1 MREWIGLFALNA
13 VFLGV
18 GTSLL
23 AALGVVRERG
33 EALRFSGLALVV
45 GWAAVG
51 IAGSYALMLGSGLS
65 LLDIVVLS
73 TLLAAGGLL
82 VSRRVPR
89 LERRPRPFPTRG
101 LERVAASAGAL
112 VLAGYLELLFL
123 RARLSEPS
131 RWDTWA
137 YWIPKAKSIVY
148 FDGIDTDAG
157 GFTSFAN
164 PDYPPLK
171 PAVDAIALRF
181 VGDVDPGAL
190 PVQNW
195 VVAAAFFGA
204 VAALL
209 AHRVPPAVLW
219 PSLALAALLPSFGS
233 LVGSLL
239 ADEPIALLFALSGVC
254 GALWLLEQEARFLA
268 LAAFFLA
275 TAALLKNE
283 GLMLALVLF
292 VVLAAVTRLRP
303 WRQLLASAAVPI
315 LAFVPWRLWT
325 NAHGVAANA
334 DVRLGDLARPE
345 FLLDRSE
352 RLETALRELP
362 PFLLAFDRSLL
373 TLPLVVVVAAALAR
387 RSPAL
392 SVYAVGPVVL
402 AFLGFATVYWAST
415 NPVNWYIDTTADRV
429 LVSLVVFGAV
439 LFPLLVAEA
448 LESSRYSEA
457 ERARSSA
464 VRAADS

>member
-1 MREWIGLFALNA
+1 MREWIGLVALNA

-51 IAGSYALMLGSGLS
+51 IAGSYALMLGSSLS
-65 LLDIVVLS
+65 ILEIVVLS

-82 VSRRVPR
+82 VSRRIPR
-89 LERRPRPFPTRG
+89 LERRPLRFPTGG

-112 VLAGYLELLFL
+112 VLAGYLEQLFL

-137 YWIPKAKSIVY
+137 FWVPKAKSIVY
-148 FDGIDTDAG
+148 FDGLDTNAG

-171 PAVDAIALRF
+171 PAVDAITLRF

-195 VVAAAFFGA
+195 VVTVAFFAA

-209 AHRVPPAVLW
+209 AHRVPPAILW
-219 PSLALAALLPSFGS
+219 PSLAVAALLPNFGS

-239 ADEPIALLFALSGVC
+239 ADETIALLFALGGVC
-254 GALWLLEQEARFLA
+254 GALWLVEQEARFLA

-275 TAALLKNE
+275 TAALVKNE

-292 VVLAAVTRLRP
+292 VLLAAVTRLRP
-303 WRQLLASAAVPI
+303 WRQLLASTALPI
-315 LAFVPWRLWT
+315 LAFVPWRIWM
-325 NAHGVAANA
+325 NVHGVPGNAN
-334 DVRLGDLARPE
+334 VRLGDLARPE

-352 RLETALRELP
+352 RLGTALRELP
-362 PFLLAFDRSLL
+362 PFLLAFDRALL
-373 TLPLVVVVAAALAR
+373 TVPLVVVVAAALTPR
-387 RSPAL
+387 RPAL
-392 SVYAVGPVVL
+392 SIYTVGSLVL
-402 AFLGFATVYWAST
+402 AFLVFATVYWAST
-415 NPVNWYIDTTADRV
+415 SPIDWYIDTTADRV
-429 LVSLVVFGAV
+429 LIPLVVLGAT
-439 LFPLLVAEA
+439 LFPLLVSEA
-448 LESSRYSEA
+448 LDSARYSEA
-457 ERARSSA
+457 EGGP
-464 VRAADS
+464 